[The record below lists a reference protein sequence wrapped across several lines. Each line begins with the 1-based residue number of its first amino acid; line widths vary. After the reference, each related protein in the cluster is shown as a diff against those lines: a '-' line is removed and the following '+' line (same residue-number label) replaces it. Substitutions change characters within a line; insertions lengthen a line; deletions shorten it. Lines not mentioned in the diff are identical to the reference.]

1 MLMKCEYISFKNRM
15 TAVFK
20 YKKILFFIPDLNRYI
35 YAESLQQCRAKFTRH
50 KVIPAGLLTSIRVLL
65 FGITPIVKD
74 ITPDNLHGRD
84 IMVYTQQTA
93 RNSRYNLLIALN
105 KYGVKTSRRYTAG
118 SNISLWYN
126 RAMILNTM
134 KSITGIK
141 YTKIYYNFK

>member
-1 MLMKCEYISFKNRM
+1 M

-20 YKKILFFIPDLNRYI
+20 YKKILFFIPDFNRYV

-50 KVIPAGLLTSIRVLL
+50 KVIPAGLLVSIRGLL
-65 FGITPIVKD
+65 FGITPTVKD

-84 IMVYTQQTA
+84 IMIYTQQMEK
-93 RNSRYNLLIALN
+93 NSRYNLLIALN
-105 KYGVKTSRRYTAG
+105 KYGIKTTRRYTAG

-126 RAMILNTM
+126 RAIILNTM